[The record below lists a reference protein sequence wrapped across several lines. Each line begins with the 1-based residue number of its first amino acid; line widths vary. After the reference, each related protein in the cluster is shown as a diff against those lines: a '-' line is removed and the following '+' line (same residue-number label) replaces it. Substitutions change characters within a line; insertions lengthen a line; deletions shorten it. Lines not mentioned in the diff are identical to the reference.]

1 VIGEIVLALQAVNSL
16 ASAVS
21 ESAGHASTLGGI
33 VSKLTQTNE
42 AIQTAEA
49 HHHGRMSQKEA
60 LDIALAK
67 KRTQTIQTQ
76 IRDHLMLA
84 GLTDVLQDMDRIMSE
99 SRIQHEKDMAA
110 LKRKRAANRKL
121 LGEIGQIIGI
131 FGTVAGAALAA
142 VWAWFKFKFK

>member
-1 VIGEIVLALQAVNSL
+1 MIGEVVLALQAVNAL

-33 VSKLTQTNE
+33 VGKLTKTNE

-49 HHHGRMSQKEA
+49 NNHGRMSQKEA

-67 KRTQTIQTQ
+67 KRCQTIQTQ
-76 IRDHLMLA
+76 IRDHLMMA
-84 GLTDVLQDMDRIMSE
+84 GLNDVLQDMDKILSE
-99 SRIQHEKDMAA
+99 SRLQHEKDMAA

-121 LGEIGQIIGI
+121 LSEIGQIVAIFSTIG
-131 FGTVAGAALAA
+131 GAAMAA
-142 VWAWFKFKFK
+142 VWAWVKLK

>member
-1 VIGEIVLALQAVNSL
+1 MIGEIVLALQAVNSL

-33 VSKLTQTNE
+33 VSKLTKTND

-49 HHHGRMSQKEA
+49 RYHGKMNQKEA

-76 IRDHLMLA
+76 IRDHLMMA

-110 LKRKRAANRKL
+110 LKRKRAENRKL

>member
-1 VIGEIVLALQAVNSL
+1 MIGEVVLALQAVNAL

-33 VSKLTQTNE
+33 VGKLTKTNE

-49 HHHGRMSQKEA
+49 NNHGRMSQKEA

-67 KRTQTIQTQ
+67 KRCQTIQTQ

-84 GLTDVLQDMDRIMSE
+84 GLNDVLQDMDRIMSE

-110 LKRKRAANRKL
+110 SKKRKAANRKL
-121 LGEIGQIIGI
+121 LSEIGQIIGI

-142 VWAWFKFKFK
+142 VWAWVKFK

>member
-1 VIGEIVLALQAVNSL
+1 MIGEVVLALQAVNAL

-33 VSKLTQTNE
+33 VGKLTKTNE

-67 KRTQTIQTQ
+67 KRCQTIQTQ
-76 IRDHLMLA
+76 IRDHLMMA
-84 GLTDVLQDMDRIMSE
+84 GLNDVLQDMDKILSE

-110 LKRKRAANRKL
+110 LKRKKAANRKL
-121 LGEIGQIIGI
+121 LGELSQIVAIFSTIG
-131 FGTVAGAALAA
+131 GAALAA
-142 VWAWFKFKFK
+142 VWAWFKFK

>member
-33 VSKLTQTNE
+33 VSKLTKTND

-49 HHHGRMSQKEA
+49 RYHGKMNQKEA

-76 IRDHLMLA
+76 IRDHLMMA

>member
-1 VIGEIVLALQAVNSL
+1 MIGEVVLALQAVNAL

-33 VSKLTQTNE
+33 VGKLAKTNE
-42 AIQTAEA
+42 AIQTCEFKN
-49 HHHGRMSQKEA
+49 HGKMTQKEA

-84 GLTDVLQDMDRIMSE
+84 GLNDVLQDMDRIMSE

-110 LKRKRAANRKL
+110 AKRKKAANRKL
-121 LGEIGQIIGI
+121 LGELGQIVAI
-131 FGTVAGAALAA
+131 FSTVAGAALAA
-142 VWAWFKFKFK
+142 VWAWVKFK

>member
-1 VIGEIVLALQAVNSL
+1 MIGEVVLALQAVNAL

-33 VSKLTQTNE
+33 VGKLTKTNE

-76 IRDHLMLA
+76 IRDHLMMA
-84 GLTDVLQDMDRIMSE
+84 GLNDVLQDMDRMMSE
-99 SRIQHEKDMAA
+99 SRAEHEKMMVAEK
-110 LKRKRAANRKL
+110 KRRAENRKL
-121 LGEIGQIIGI
+121 LAEIGQIAGI
-131 FGTVAGAALAA
+131 FFTLGATALAA
-142 VWAWFKFKFK
+142 VWAWVKFK

>member
-33 VSKLTQTNE
+33 VSKLTKTND

-49 HHHGRMSQKEA
+49 RYHGKMNQKEA

-76 IRDHLMLA
+76 IRDHLMMA

-131 FGTVAGAALAA
+131 FSTIAGAALAA

>member
-1 VIGEIVLALQAVNSL
+1 MIGEIVLALQAVNSL

-33 VSKLTQTNE
+33 VSKLTKTND

-49 HHHGRMSQKEA
+49 RYHGKMNQKEA

-76 IRDHLMLA
+76 IRDHLMMA

>member
-1 VIGEIVLALQAVNSL
+1 MIGEVILALQAVNAL

-21 ESAGHASTLGGI
+21 ESAGHAQTLGGI
-33 VSKLTQTNE
+33 VGKLTKTQD
-42 AIQTAEA
+42 AIQECEFKN
-49 HHHGRMSQKEA
+49 HGRMSQKEA

-76 IRDHLMLA
+76 IRDHLMMA
-84 GLTDVLQDMDRIMSE
+84 GLNDVLQDMDRIMSE
-99 SRIQHEKDMAA
+99 SRTEHEKMMVAE
-110 LKRKRAANRKL
+110 KRKRAENRKL

-142 VWAWFKFKFK
+142 VWAWFKFK